1 MNVFCLS
8 WRFLWARPLQ
18 TALHV
23 LMLALGLA
31 ALGLIV
37 WTQQR
42 VGDALARDSAG
53 IDVVVGAKG
62 SPMQLIL
69 AGVYH
74 LDVPTGNIPWAEVQ
88 ALAQHPSVA
97 QLVPLSLGDS
107 YAGFRIVGTTS
118 AYVDWYAARLAQGR
132 LWQAPMEVVLGASVA
147 QATGLKL
154 GDALVGQHGL
164 GGSGHAH
171 DDAPYRVVG
180 VLAAG
185 AGVLDRLVLTDM
197 ASVWQVHEAGIALD
211 EDDRRALEQDRETTL
226 ALIRYR
232 SPLAALSLP
241 RQINSST
248 ALQAAAPALELSRL
262 LRLLG
267 VVGVEVL
274 QGLSLALLGVAGLSV
289 FMSLWQAVRE
299 RRADL
304 ALLRLL
310 GASPW
315 RLGGLVV
322 LESLWLALLAG
333 LMGMALSLTL
343 MQVLIWQLPA
353 DAQAWWWSDGVRWPP
368 MLWVIPVVAM
378 GVALLAAALPVW
390 AAYRSDV
397 APLLH

>member
-1 MNVFCLS
+1 MNVFRLS

-18 TALHV
+18 TSLNV

-37 WTQQR
+37 WAQQH
-42 VGDALARDSAG
+42 VSHALTRDSAG

-69 AGVYH
+69 SGVYH
-74 LDVPTGNIPWAEVQ
+74 LDAPTGNIPWVEVQ
-88 ALAQHPSVA
+88 TLAQHPSVA
-97 QLVPLSLGDS
+97 QWVPLSLGDNH
-107 YAGFRIVGTTS
+107 AGFRIVGTRPD
-118 AYVDWYAARLAQGR
+118 YLDWYAARMAQGR
-132 LWQAPMEVVLGASVA
+132 VWQAPMEAVLGASVA
-147 QATGLKL
+147 QATGLKV
-154 GDALVGQHGL
+154 GDRFVGQHGL
-164 GGSGHAH
+164 GAGGHAH

-211 EDDRRALEQDRETTL
+211 EDDRLALAQDRETTL
-226 ALIRYR
+226 MLIRYR
-232 SPLAALSLP
+232 SPLAALTFP
-241 RQINSST
+241 REINSHT

-267 VVGVEVL
+267 VGVEVL
-274 QGLSLALLGVAGLSV
+274 QGLSITLLGVAGLSV
-289 FMSLWQAVRE
+289 FMGLWQAVRE
-299 RRADL
+299 RQADL

-315 RLGGLVV
+315 RLGCLLL
-322 LESLWLALLAG
+322 LESCWLALLALVLGAG
-333 LMGMALSLTL
+333 LCVAL
-343 MQVLIWQLPA
+343 MQTLAWLLPP
-353 DAQAWWWSDGVRWPP
+353 DAQGWWLAGAASWP
-368 MLWVIPVVAM
+368 LALGIVPVVAL
-378 GVALLAAALPVW
+378 GVAVLAAVLPVW

-397 APLLH
+397 APLLN

>member
-1 MNVFCLS
+1 MNVFSLA

-18 TALHV
+18 TVLHV

-31 ALGLIV
+31 VLGLIV

-42 VGDALARDSAG
+42 VGDALVRDSAG

-74 LDVPTGNIPWAEVQ
+74 LDAPTGNIPWAEVQ

-118 AYVDWYAARLAQGR
+118 AYVDWYAAGLAQGR
-132 LWQAPMEVVLGASVA
+132 LWQAPMEAVLGASVA

-154 GDALVGQHGL
+154 GDVFVGQHGL
-164 GGSGHAH
+164 GGGGHAH

-185 AGVLDRLVLTDM
+185 AGVLDRLVLTDL

-241 RQINSST
+241 RQINSSIN
-248 ALQAAAPALELSRL
+248 LQAAAPALELSRL
-262 LRLLG
+262 LRLFG
-267 VVGVEVL
+267 MGIEVL
-274 QGLSLALLGVAGLSV
+274 QGLSVALLGMAAVSV

-315 RLGGLVV
+315 RLGGLLV

-333 LMGMALSLTL
+333 LLGMALNLTL
-343 MQVLIWQLPA
+343 MQVLVWQLPP
-353 DAQAWWWSDGVRWPP
+353 DAQAWWRADGLHGSP
-368 MLWVIPVVAM
+368 MLWCVPAVAM